1 MKRYAWI
8 LTTVMATALM
18 FNGCAKKSSVDT
30 GKLESSFQTAEPA
43 TKSKV
48 DSAVSAI
55 KSSDYSGAMASLQGL
70 AADAKLTPEQK
81 QAVSDVLEQL
91 KTALANTANQAAD
104 GAKKAMDDMKKSLPK

>member
-1 MKRYAWI
+1 MKQYAWI
-8 LTTVMATALM
+8 LTTFMAAALL
-18 FNGCAKKSSVDT
+18 FGGCAKKSSVNT

-55 KSSDYSGAMASLQGL
+55 KSSDYPGAMASLQGL

-81 QAVSDVLEQL
+81 QAIQDVLDQL
-91 KTALANTANQAAD
+91 KTAMANTANQAAD